1 MVRRVKGKAV
11 TGSTNSQVEV
21 LLAEKVTHLGD
32 QGDIVRVK
40 PGYARNYLLPHG
52 LATVATDPQ
61 QTYGR
66 TASSPIRSMPK
77 KIASRILRK
86 LKDDVENYS
95 VTVEANA
102 NEEGHLYGSVI
113 DSDISRMLKQ
123 AGFDVAPEQIKL
135 EGPLKELGMYTVKFQ
150 LHEDVKGEVKVWVVP
165 GAKQE

>member
-21 LLAEKVTHLGD
+21 LLAEKVTHLGE

-52 LATVATDPQ
+52 LATVATEHNKRMVEVHRAKQVD
-61 QTYGR
+61 
-66 TASSPIRSMPK
+66 AEK
-77 KIASRILRK
+77 DRIKNLRK

-123 AGFDVAPEQIKL
+123 AGYDVAPEQIKL

-150 LHEDVKGEVKVWVVP
+150 LHEDIKGEVKVWVVP

>member
-21 LLAEKVTHLGD
+21 LLAEKVTHLGE

-40 PGYARNYLLPHG
+40 TGLRTKLSSSARIGDCRQPNTTNVWWKFIEPNK
-52 LATVATDPQ
+52 
-61 QTYGR
+61 
-66 TASSPIRSMPK
+66 SMPK
-77 KIASRILRK
+77 KIESRICASS
-86 LKDDVENYS
+86 KDDVENYS

-123 AGFDVAPEQIKL
+123 AGYDVAPEQIKARRTTQ
-135 EGPLKELGMYTVKFQ
+135 GNSGCTP
-150 LHEDVKGEVKVWVVP
+150 
-165 GAKQE
+165 

>member
-1 MVRRVKGKAV
+1 MVRRIKGKAV

-40 PGYARNYLLPHG
+40 PGYARNYLLPQG
-52 LATVATDPQ
+52 LATVATDHNK
-61 QTYGR
+61 R
-66 TASSPIRSMPK
+66 MVELHRSNQVEAEK
-77 KIASRILRK
+77 DRLKNLRK

-123 AGFDVAPEQIKL
+123 ANFEVAPEQIKL

-150 LHEDVKGEVKVWVVP
+150 LHEDVKGEVKVWVVT
-165 GAKQE
+165 GAKKE

>member
-1 MVRRVKGKAV
+1 MVRRVKGRAV

-21 LLAEKVTHLGD
+21 LLAEKVPHLGD
-32 QGDIVRVK
+32 QGEIVRVK
-40 PGYARNYLLPHG
+40 PGYARNYLLPQG
-52 LATVATDPQ
+52 LATVASEHNKRMVEVHRAKQ
-61 QTYGR
+61 VEVEKER
-66 TASSPIRSMPK
+66 LKNI
-77 KIASRILRK
+77 RK
-86 LKDDVENYS
+86 LKDDIQNYS

-113 DSDISRMLKQ
+113 DADISRMLKQ
-123 AGFDVAPEQIKL
+123 ANYDVAPEQLKL

>member
-1 MVRRVKGKAV
+1 MVRRVKGRAV

-21 LLAEKVTHLGD
+21 LLAEKVPHLGD
-32 QGDIVRVK
+32 QGEIVRVK
-40 PGYARNYLLPHG
+40 PGYARNYLLPQG
-52 LATVATDPQ
+52 LATVASEHNKRMVEVHRAKQ
-61 QTYGR
+61 VEVEKER
-66 TASSPIRSMPK
+66 LKNI
-77 KIASRILRK
+77 RK
-86 LKDDVENYS
+86 LKDDIQNYS

-113 DSDISRMLKQ
+113 DADISRMLKQ
-123 AGFDVAPEQIKL
+123 ANYDVAPDQLKL

>member
-21 LLAEKVTHLGD
+21 LLAEKVPHLGD
-32 QGDIVRVK
+32 QGEIVRVK
-40 PGYARNYLLPHG
+40 PGYARNFLLPQG
-52 LATVATDPQ
+52 LATVATEHNKRMVEVHKAKQ
-61 QTYGR
+61 VEVEKER
-66 TASSPIRSMPK
+66 LK
-77 KIASRILRK
+77 NLRK
-86 LKDDVENYS
+86 LKDDVQNYS

-113 DSDISRMLKQ
+113 DADISRMLKQ
-123 AGFDVAPEQIKL
+123 ANYDVAPEQIKL